1 MFRVFQVC
9 EIMKRED
16 INESDLYFAMRVINQ
31 LRPSLDTGT
40 FSPDLAHLLILSE
53 EQIEAGC
60 AILRSRFNL
69 DEKQQDMVSFAQFVL
84 NLHRHNMDYETV
96 WKDNGSPNGMV
107 VMHVI
112 IDDYNN
118 RAGWEYMI
126 LHPGNI
132 QTADVA
138 EDYRHHVMELMQ
150 INSPDVMLVCFVDQT
165 QSEKHNANFMM
176 EIWHL
181 LPKTAL
187 AHQTKQ
193 MADLCS
199 AVFASSREKPFDM
212 EKHSELVM
220 QLVRFDRTEIIRAAV
235 EQHSIREP
243 LHPSDLDWNQFII
256 RIWDV
261 LTKISNEGF
270 HRAIMAD
277 QVDNETTIMWFRM
290 LEGPEAMRFQH
301 TYGPIVRLTKPIVEQ
316 TLTDLTDAS
325 DGDENLYEI
334 SLYERHLRTLNEH
347 DDGGLHYFFTH
358 EQWMDHHQCPFVCL
372 WKVPEASYQQDN
384 DVLEIVKSIL
394 GVHDPVSMTS
404 SDRNEATR
412 SGEFFQ
418 TPEELLVQAYETLP
432 DDEKGAHYDDLF
444 AFLITCQRY
453 ANAYQKSGELKA
465 HADLR
470 EGPVLVNVQL
480 DAERHTGKL
489 AIGLFTVQQ
498 LKKML
503 ESETTATWAQH
514 YLPRLTSI
522 EGDQMILL
530 FTDDEMSGRYG
541 FPFDIMFVE

>member
-1 MFRVFQVC
+1 MS
-9 EIMKRED
+9 
-16 INESDLYFAMRVINQ
+16 ESDLYFAMRVINQ
-31 LRPSLDTGT
+31 IRPSLDAGT
-40 FSPDLAHLLILSE
+40 FSSDLAHLLILSE
-53 EQIEAGC
+53 KQVESGC
-60 AILRSRFNL
+60 AVLRDRFNL
-69 DEKQQDMVSFAQFVL
+69 DEKQQDMLNFIQFVL

-138 EDYRHHVMELMQ
+138 EDYRQHVMELMQ

-316 TLTDLTDAS
+316 TLTDLRDAS
-325 DGDENLYEI
+325 GGDENLYEI